1 MIVEKVMEE
10 EVDNIIY
17 NNIIATCL
25 IYKPQ
30 IVVVLTFMA
39 NWI

>member
-17 NNIIATCL
+17 SNIVGTR
-25 IYKPQ
+25 IYKPK
-30 IVVVLTFMA
+30 IVVVLTFHG
-39 NWI
+39 

>member
-17 NNIIATCL
+17 NNIVITCR
-25 IYKPQ
+25 IYKPKL
-30 IVVVLTFMA
+30 VVVHTSHG
-39 NWI
+39 